1 MAKAKT
7 RAVDLAPEVGEGPT
21 LRDRLE
27 LILFIV
33 VEVLCLLLFVDFLFI
48 GFYVK

>member
-7 RAVDLAPEVGEGPT
+7 RIADLAPKTSEGAT
-21 LRDRLE
+21 LRDRFE

-33 VEVLCLLLFVDFLFI
+33 VEVLCLLLFVDFLFF

>member
-7 RAVDLAPEVGEGPT
+7 GSVGQISESAEAPTIRE
-21 LRDRLE
+21 RLE
-27 LILFIV
+27 LVLFVV
-33 VEVLCLLLFVDFLFI
+33 VEVLCLLLFIDFLFV